1 MCLSEFE
8 YVCLSE
14 NKFVNSVNNV
24 NYGFL
29 VVCGNFNYT
38 FISIFHVGWGLTNNR
53 DLEASGSIGN
63 SASSIYDRIFW
74 SYFGIA

>member
-29 VVCGNFNYT
+29 VVCGNFNCT
-38 FISIFHVGWGLTNNR
+38 FTVFFKCRHHLCFKNFDATGQAPICYG
-53 DLEASGSIGN
+53 
-63 SASSIYDRIFW
+63 
-74 SYFGIA
+74 